1 MPGAQMQGRRGNV
14 DGNGAIALRRKESH
28 GQCARRLLLLAVGVA
43 QTRWIWTA
51 SEGAPRVMLVAG
63 RFTGPEGAGDP
74 AT

>member
-1 MPGAQMQGRRGNV
+1 MTGTA
-14 DGNGAIALRRKESH
+14 
-28 GQCARRLLLLAVGVA
+28 LLLLAEGVA

-51 SEGAPRVMLVAG
+51 SEGAPRVMLAAG